1 MPHDSLWDI
10 ELEEEMKIGNYLN
23 KRYQWEEM
31 VSKFNLPDEHREG
44 TINSLKWF
52 VKNGHKAN
60 SLRNG
65 FKNAKEL
72 AEEILEEIKN
82 GESRSG

>member
-1 MPHDSLWDI
+1 MPHDSLWDV
-10 ELEEEMKIGNYLN
+10 ELAHEIKVEAYLN

-31 VSKFNLPDEHREG
+31 VAKFNLPGEREQG
-44 TINSLKWF
+44 TINNLKWF

-65 FKNAKEL
+65 FKDAKKL
-72 AEEILEEIKN
+72 AEEILEELKN
-82 GESRSG
+82 GKGSSS

>member
-1 MPHDSLWDI
+1 
-10 ELEEEMKIGNYLN
+10 MKIGNYLN

-72 AEEILEEIKN
+72 DQEILEEIKN